1 MASLNKYA
9 PWALAIT
16 LALGGPCGVARA
28 AYVDVLDLPARP
40 SALAVHSALRD
51 VAWAGDRLV
60 AVGARG
66 HIVYSDNQGQ
76 DWHQAN
82 VPVSADLNALAFPTP
97 EDGWAVGNDG
107 VILHSPD
114 GGVNWAVQLDGR
126 QIGALVAAHYQAL
139 AKAHPDDERWT
150 QFAAEGQRLE
160 EEGADKPFLGVCFVD
175 ARHGYAVGVFNLILR
190 TDDGGASWVPMQDR
204 TDNPQGLHLNAIRA
218 VGDDLYVAGE
228 QGLLLKWNTQQQRF
242 VALPSPYQG
251 SWFGILGKPGE
262 VLAYGL
268 RGHLA
273 RSLDGG
279 QSWTEVDTGLGQ
291 SITAATLDN
300 RGDYWLF
307 SQAGHVLRSHDGG
320 LSFALQAQVPL
331 APVAGALQAR
341 GNGTV
346 LVGERGVRVLPARQ
360 DPQ

>member
-16 LALGGPCGVARA
+16 LALGGSCSVAQA
-28 AYVDVLDLPARP
+28 AYVDVLDLPAEP
-40 SALAVHSALRD
+40 SVLAVHSALRD
-51 VAWAGDRLV
+51 VVRAGERLV

-76 DWHQAN
+76 DWRQAS
-82 VPVSADLNALAFPTP
+82 VPVSADLNALTFPTP
-97 EDGWAVGNDG
+97 QEGWAVGNDG
-107 VILHSPD
+107 VVLHSRD

-126 QIGALVAAHYQAL
+126 KIGALVTTHYRSMAQ
-139 AKAHPDDERWT
+139 AHPDDEQWP

-160 EEGADKPFLGVCFVD
+160 QEGADKPFLGVWFTD
-175 ARHGYAVGVFNLILR
+175 ARHGYVVGVFNLILR
-190 TDDGGASWVPMQDR
+190 TDDGGENWVPMQDR

-228 QGLLLKWNTQQQRF
+228 QGLLLKWNARQQRF
-242 VALPSPYQG
+242 VALSGPYQG
-251 SWFGILGKPGE
+251 TWFGILGRPGE
-262 VLAYGL
+262 VLVYGL
-268 RGHLA
+268 RGHVA

-279 QSWTEVDTGLGQ
+279 QSWTKVDTGLGQ
-291 SITAATLDN
+291 SITAASLDSS
-300 RGDYWLF
+300 GDYWLF

-320 LSFALQAQVPL
+320 QSFALQPQVPL
-331 APVAGALQAR
+331 VPVAAALQTR

-346 LVGERGVRVLPARQ
+346 LVGERGVRVLPAR
-360 DPQ
+360 

>member
-16 LALGGPCGVARA
+16 LALGGTCGVVQA
-28 AYVDVLDLPARP
+28 AYVDVLDLPAEP
-40 SALAVHSALRD
+40 SVLAVHSALRD
-51 VAWAGDRLV
+51 VVRAGERLV

-76 DWHQAN
+76 DWRQAS
-82 VPVSADLNALAFPTP
+82 VPVSADLNALTFPTP
-97 EDGWAVGNDG
+97 QEGWAVGNDG
-107 VILHSPD
+107 VVLHSRD

-126 QIGALVAAHYQAL
+126 KIGALVTAHYRSL
-139 AKAHPDDERWT
+139 AQAHPDDEQWP

-160 EEGADKPFLGVCFVD
+160 QEGADKPFLGVWFTD
-175 ARHGYAVGVFNLILR
+175 ARHGYVVGVFNLILR
-190 TDDGGASWVPMQDR
+190 TDDGGENWVPMQDR

-228 QGLLLKWNTQQQRF
+228 QGLLLKWNARQQRF
-242 VALPSPYQG
+242 VALSGPYQG
-251 SWFGILGKPGE
+251 TWFGILGRPGE
-262 VLAYGL
+262 VLVYGL
-268 RGHLA
+268 RGHVA

-279 QSWTEVDTGLGQ
+279 QSWTKVDTGLGQ
-291 SITAATLDN
+291 SITAASLDSS
-300 RGDYWLF
+300 GDYWLF

-320 LSFALQAQVPL
+320 QSFALQPQVPL
-331 APVAGALQAR
+331 APVAAALQTR

-346 LVGERGVRVLPARQ
+346 LVGERGVRVLPAR
-360 DPQ
+360 

>member
-16 LALGGPCGVARA
+16 LALGGSCGVAQA
-28 AYVDVLDLPARP
+28 AYVDVLDLPAEP

-51 VAWAGDRLV
+51 VARAGERLV
-60 AVGARG
+60 AVGPRG

-76 DWHQAN
+76 DWRQAS

-97 EDGWAVGNDG
+97 QEGWAVGNDG
-107 VILHSPD
+107 VVLHSRD

-126 QIGALVAAHYQAL
+126 KIGALVTAHYQAL
-139 AKAHPDDERWT
+139 AQAHPDDAQWP
-150 QFAAEGQRLE
+150 QFAAEGQRLQQ
-160 EEGADKPFLGVCFVD
+160 EGADKPFLGVWFTD
-175 ARHGYAVGVFNLILR
+175 ARHGYVVGVFNLILR
-190 TDDGGASWVPMQDR
+190 TDDGGESWVPMQDR

-228 QGLLLKWNTQQQRF
+228 QGLLLKWNTGQQRF
-242 VALPSPYQG
+242 VALPGPYQG
-251 SWFGILGKPGE
+251 TWFGILGKPGE

-268 RGHLA
+268 RGHVA

-279 QSWTEVDTGLGQ
+279 QSWTKVDTGLGQ
-291 SITAATLDN
+291 SITAASLDSQ
-300 RGDYWLF
+300 GDYWLF

-320 LSFALQAQVPL
+320 QSFALQPQVPL
-331 APVAGALQAR
+331 APVAAALQTR

-346 LVGERGVRVLPARQ
+346 LVGERGVRVLPAR
-360 DPQ
+360 